1 MAVNRTEESLTE
13 CNETLEL
20 IDAAEGDDDQ
30 QLIPILAEDSPGTQ
44 WEFFIAIRVL
54 YVSLV

>member
-44 WEFFIAIRVL
+44 
-54 YVSLV
+54 